1 MVEPHASFHLTLL
14 RGAAGE
20 CIPRPSLA
28 LRHSCPD
35 STWRAGGDPSGRSS
49 PYGRPNALAMAP
61 NHDGVYVAS
70 NGCSNGAGALE
81 SRPSLDETPPDG
93 LDPYLMSLDRLMD
106 IDFVLRTRSGER
118 HPYLMSPFAFG
129 WIGFFS
135 SCDMVVIVY
144 IWSPLNSCAFR
155 GSRVHTVKL
164 QPQRRTPIVKRSRAS
179 CLKRLSM

>member
-35 STWRAGGDPSGRSS
+35 STWRAGGDPSGRSN

-81 SRPSLDETPPDG
+81 SRPSLDETPPDA
-93 LDPYLMSLDRLMD
+93 LAQCENTLA
-106 IDFVLRTRSGER
+106 E
-118 HPYLMSPFAFG
+118 
-129 WIGFFS
+129 IGVVREAVDDTAGAAKVRCFCFS
-135 SCDMVVIVY
+135 
-144 IWSPLNSCAFR
+144 
-155 GSRVHTVKL
+155 
-164 QPQRRTPIVKRSRAS
+164 
-179 CLKRLSM
+179 